1 MRAQVPRPSAV
12 APCFDGRTVARCPA
26 QRRKPRWRSVVT
38 ALAKR
43 VAATAAAVSL
53 AASGACGGDAP
64 TNEKVVEFWYYQ
76 PTPEQSKQVKELVKR
91 FEETEPTITVRLTEI
106 PKDDYNTKLS
116 SALGGGR
123 GPDAGYL
130 DQPLMARYAG
140 AGQLAEVPAGFIT
153 EADFYD
159 GALRTNKISGKL
171 RGIPLQQTTVAL
183 FYNRKLVSTP
193 PATWDELVAESAR
206 VHRENPDLAGVN
218 VPKGEG
224 FGAWVFPAFVAS
236 AGGRMLDEE
245 NRRITFADPPAQR
258 ALALWRRLLE
268 SSPRQITNSENPFHK
283 GLAAMMFSG
292 PWEVPAIRQQ
302 FPQLDFGVAPL
313 PRSDVPAS
321 NIGGDNGV
329 VFSKARAPEA
339 AWKWL
344 RFLSDAR
351 HNAEFS
357 NITGNFPTNRKAAR
371 EARINTDP
379 ALRVFVDQLD
389 TAQPRPTVPEWIQ
402 INDEYLAKAIEQGVD
417 GGRPPADALADAA
430 ASARKLLGWP

>member
-1 MRAQVPRPSAV
+1 MR
-12 APCFDGRTVARCPA
+12 
-26 QRRKPRWRSVVT
+26 
-38 ALAKR
+38 ALAKWL
-43 VAATAAAVSL
+43 AATAAAVSL
-53 AASGACGGDAP
+53 AASAACGGAP
-64 TNEKVVEFWYYQ
+64 PTDEKVVEFWYYQ
-76 PTPEQSKQVKELVKR
+76 PTPEQSKQVKELLKR

-130 DQPLMARYAG
+130 DQPLMARYAN
-140 AGQLAEVPAGFIT
+140 AGQLAEVPAGTIT
-153 EADFYD
+153 ESDFYD

-171 RGIPLQQTTVAL
+171 CGIPLQQTTVAL

-193 PATWDELVAESAR
+193 PVTWDELVAESAR
-206 VHRENPDLAGVN
+206 VHRENPNLAGVN

-236 AGGRMLDEE
+236 AGGTMLDEG
-245 NRRITFADPPAQR
+245 NRRIAFADPPAQE
-258 ALALWRRLLE
+258 ALALWHKLLE

-292 PWEVPAIRQQ
+292 PWEVLAIRQQ

-313 PRSDVPAS
+313 PRKNVAAS

-329 VFSKARAPEA
+329 VFRKARNPDA

-344 RFLSDAR
+344 RFLSDAT

-357 NITGNFPTNRKAAR
+357 NITGNFPTNRKAAQ
-371 EARINTDP
+371 AAKINTDP
-379 ALRVFVDQLD
+379 AFKVFVDQLE
-389 TAQPRPTVPEWIQ
+389 TAQARPTVPEWIQ
-402 INDEYLAKAIEQGVD
+402 INDEYLAKAIEEGVD
-417 GGRPPADALADAA
+417 GGRSPADALADAA
-430 ASARKLLGWP
+430 ARARKLLGWQ